1 MYSSHR
7 EGQIMKTNLDTI
19 REMMDYIEK
28 HLEERLDLD
37 SLCREAGYSRY
48 HLSRMFSVIS
58 GFSVHTYIQR
68 RRLTEAARLLVFTD
82 KPVMEIALFAGYETQ
97 QSFTIGFKAMYKC
110 SPRAFRR
117 KKEFF
122 PLQLKMTVDGSGKL
136 RGDRM
141 MDIQMVEGGRM
152 LLAGYRKNTR
162 FGFNVIGQCWKKMHA
177 GKGSIPNRINREFLV
192 GLNDYARWD
201 THSEK
206 QPVFDYYAASEVER
220 IGALPKGMEGRELP
234 ATKYIVFCFRG
245 IKEDSVQPVA
255 DYIYREWFPQ
265 STCRL
270 NENAR
275 YDFVRYGEE
284 TDEDGRSR
292 IEYWVPVL

>member
-48 HLSRMFSVIS
+48 HLSRCSPVIS

-117 KKEFF
+117 KKGIL
-122 PLQLKMTVDGSGKL
+122 PLTAENDCGRIRKTERRQDDGYPN
-136 RGDRM
+136 
-141 MDIQMVEGGRM
+141 GGR
-152 LLAGYRKNTR
+152 RK
-162 FGFNVIGQCWKKMHA
+162 
-177 GKGSIPNRINREFLV
+177 
-192 GLNDYARWD
+192 D
-201 THSEK
+201 
-206 QPVFDYYAASEVER
+206 
-220 IGALPKGMEGRELP
+220 
-234 ATKYIVFCFRG
+234 
-245 IKEDSVQPVA
+245 VA
-255 DYIYREWFPQ
+255 
-265 STCRL
+265 CRL
-270 NENAR
+270 PEKYPLWFQCNRAVLEKNACR
-275 YDFVRYGEE
+275 EGKH
-284 TDEDGRSR
+284 S
-292 IEYWVPVL
+292 

>member
-1 MYSSHR
+1 M
-7 EGQIMKTNLDTI
+7 
-19 REMMDYIEK
+19 
-28 HLEERLDLD
+28 
-37 SLCREAGYSRY
+37 
-48 HLSRMFSVIS
+48 IS

-141 MDIQMVEGGRM
+141 MDIQMVESGRM

-201 THSEK
+201 TDSEK

-220 IGALPKGMEGRELP
+220 IGALPKGMESRELP

-245 IKEDSVQPVA
+245 IKEDSMQPVA

-284 TDEDGRSR
+284 TDEDGRSK
-292 IEYWVPVL
+292 IEYWVPIL